1 MAAKPTILMT
11 GTSGFAGGNIAAW
24 FLHRDYR
31 IIAPGRTRPAD
42 NRLEFHQISRIDR
55 YTFWEDMLKD
65 TDVVIHL
72 AGRAHQMREKPDSY
86 HLYFETN
93 FDGTVNLAL
102 QAAKQGVKR
111 FIFVSSIKAMISDAC
126 ETALTENTP
135 CNPLEPYGQSKLKA
149 EIELKKISEE
159 TGMELVILRPPL
171 IYGPGVKGNF
181 ESLVR
186 LVKNF
191 GILPLGGLTNRR
203 SLLAIDNLAS
213 AIETA
218 MLSAT
223 TPGKTYLLSDGEEIS
238 TTELVTRIA
247 AVFNPACRIISL
259 PRWLWLLSSRIPL
272 LSVKIARLEG
282 SLPVDSSL
290 FTTDTN
296 WQPATSM
303 HQQLLGME
311 DR

>member
-1 MAAKPTILMT
+1 MTAKQTILMT
-11 GTSGFAGGNIAAW
+11 GATGFAGCNIAAW

-31 IIAPGRTRPAD
+31 IIAPGRMRPAD

-55 YTFWEDMLKD
+55 YTFWEEMLRGVD
-65 TDVVIHL
+65 AVVHL

-93 FDGTVNLAL
+93 FEGSVNLAL

-296 WQPATSM
+296 WRPTTSM
-303 HQQLLGME
+303 HQQLLEMCQK
-311 DR
+311 

>member
-1 MAAKPTILMT
+1 MT

-31 IIAPGRTRPAD
+31 IIAPGRTRPTD

-93 FDGTVNLAL
+93 FDGTVNLAR

-126 ETALTENTP
+126 ETALTENAP

-191 GILPLGGLTNRR
+191 SILPLGGLTNRR
-203 SLLAIDNLAS
+203 SLLAVDNLAS
-213 AIETA
+213 AVETA
-218 MLSAT
+218 MLSEK

-247 AVFNPACRIISL
+247 AVFNPACRIVSVPKWIWRLCSRLPILSL
-259 PRWLWLLSSRIPL
+259 
-272 LSVKIARLEG
+272 KIARLEG
-282 SLPVDSSL
+282 SLSVDSSH
-290 FTTDTN
+290 FTTDTS
-296 WQPATSM
+296 WQPITCM
-303 HQQLLGME
+303 QEQLMKIST
-311 DR
+311 D